1 MSNRALLKGLFVAGA
16 IVAVAMVL
24 WQSLRANAP
33 PADAATAAIAQ
44 APEIPTATDAPA
56 APKPRPASGPLPDLG
71 APLGLV
77 IDDLQ
82 RRAAAGEAPS
92 ACRLAAEF
100 SHCDQ
105 LRYRRA
111 DAERWLAERKQAL
124 SLITDPEAVRNASAS
139 IDREMALRERRIE
152 ALAKHCEGV
161 TLPDAAQ
168 QSRQWRQAALLG
180 SRSAMRQYASGNA
193 FRWNSLMSS
202 LPELTAYRNEA
213 ERMATTLARE
223 GDVEM
228 TLALASGY
236 DPMPSNNRSLLAQ
249 TLTADGARALAL
261 YRRLLQS
268 LDGLEDRPQ
277 AQLRRQVEAR
287 VELLEA
293 SLAPEEGARAEALM
307 SGELATW
314 SPPAVNGDLP
324 GRALGSMADVGRA
337 GCARD

>member
-1 MSNRALLKGLFVAGA
+1 MSYRVFLKGLSALVLVAAIAVLAWRSFGAGA
-16 IVAVAMVL
+16 SEPAVAVDVSAEEP
-24 WQSLRANAP
+24 NAT
-33 PADAATAAIAQ
+33 AAATATT
-44 APEIPTATDAPA
+44 APE
-56 APKPRPASGPLPDLG
+56 PRPASGPLPDLG

-100 SHCDQ
+100 SYCDQ

-152 ALAKHCEGV
+152 TLAKHCDGV
-161 TLPDAAQ
+161 ALPDAAQ

-180 SRSAMRQYASGNA
+180 SRTAMRQYASGNA

-236 DPMPSNNRSLLAQ
+236 DPMPSGNRSLLAQ
-249 TLTADGARALAL
+249 TMTADGARALAL

-277 AQLRRQVEAR
+277 AQLRRQIEAR

-293 SLAPEEGARAEALM
+293 SLAPEDGARADALL
-307 SGELATW
+307 SGELASW
-314 SPPAVNGDLP
+314 SQPAVNGRVP
-324 GRALGSMADVGRA
+324 ERALGAMGDVGRA